1 MGSAAQNPVGVEW
14 FGLVMGLGFVLYFGY
29 WCMDF
34 RVIERA
40 MAAGSLSA
48 ARRTPLVAA
57 IPKMFFPFLAILPG
71 MIALAVSTGSLTPAS
86 QGRTIAQGV
95 SSSVAYVRSTAY
107 RAKKAKRLTMASQL
121 DVASSRQRSTAQRA
135 SRCAIKTDGS
145 CSITTSLRQ

>member
-34 RVIERA
+34 RVIQRA
-40 MAAGSLSA
+40 TTAGSLSA

-71 MIALAVSTGSLTPAS
+71 MIALAVSTGSLTS

-145 CSITTSLRQ
+145 CSITTSLR